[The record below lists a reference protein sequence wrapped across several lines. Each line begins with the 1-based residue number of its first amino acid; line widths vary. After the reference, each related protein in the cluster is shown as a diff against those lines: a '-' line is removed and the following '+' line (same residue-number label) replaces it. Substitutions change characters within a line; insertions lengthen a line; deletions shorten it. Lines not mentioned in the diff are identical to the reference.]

1 MTDKT
6 MQPALLPPARL
17 RQPGPPART
26 DMPPPRIHRDEARA
40 VLGGAILVTLY
51 DQASWSEGPIWW
63 PREATL
69 VWSDIVGRRVLG
81 WREDGAVDVLLDATP
96 FTNGNAV
103 LPDGTLVHCEH
114 GRRAISRSDG
124 TGVATVIARHA
135 EGKRLNAPNDLIVAA
150 DGAIWFSDPTF
161 GLENP
166 KQGVPGHSESG
177 RTAICRIGIDGAAR
191 RMIDMAQPNGLAF
204 SPDGRILYASQT
216 PEHGEG
222 EVAIFAFDWN
232 GEALSNRRRLA
243 TVAEGFQ
250 TVSRST
256 GVVGYGAVR
265 VRGGDLQRRRTP
277 SRHRADTGA
286 VQQLYVRRRSEA
298 IVRHRRVLPVDAIA
312 ALNAHSHGDA
322 ME

>member
-1 MTDKT
+1 MTDAT
-6 MQPALLPPARL
+6 MQPALLTPARL
-17 RQPGPPART
+17 RQPGPPAPT

-63 PREATL
+63 PREANL

-135 EGKRLNAPNDLIVAA
+135 EGTCLNAPNDLIVAA

-177 RTAICRIGIDGAAR
+177 RTAICRIGTDGAAR
-191 RMIDMAQPNGLAF
+191 RMVDMAQPNGLAF

-222 EVAIFAFDWN
+222 EVAIFAFDWD
-232 GEALSNRRRLA
+232 GEALSNRRRFA
-243 TVAEGFQ
+243 TVAEGIPDGF
-250 TVSRST
+250 TVDRRGWLWSSSSA
-256 GVVGYGAVR
+256 GVEIFDDAGRHLATVPTPGLCSNCTFDA
-265 VRGGDLQRRRTP
+265 DQRRLFV
-277 SRHRADTGA
+277 TGGSC
-286 VQQLYVRRRSEA
+286 LWMLS
-298 IVRHRRVLPVDAIA
+298 LP
-312 ALNAHSHGDA
+312 
-322 ME
+322 

>member
-1 MTDKT
+1 M
-6 MQPALLPPARL
+6 LLSPARL
-17 RQPGPPART
+17 RQPGPPAAA
-26 DMPPPRIHRDEARA
+26 DMPPPRIHREEARA
-40 VLGGAILVTLY
+40 VLGGAFLVTLY

-103 LPDGTLVHCEH
+103 LPDGSLVHCEH

-124 TGVATVIARHA
+124 IGVATVIASHA
-135 EGKRLNAPNDLIVAA
+135 EGTRLNAPNDLIVAA

-177 RTAICRIGIDGAAR
+177 RTAICRIEPDGAAR
-191 RMIDMAQPNGLAF
+191 RMVDMAQPNGLAF

-216 PEHGEG
+216 PENGE
-222 EVAIFAFDWN
+222 EEIAIHAFDWD
-232 GEALSNRRRLA
+232 GETLSNRRRFA
-243 TVAEGFQ
+243 TVAEGIPDGFAVDRRGWLWSSSSLGVEVFDAAGRHLA
-250 TVSRST
+250 TVPTPALCSNCTFDTDQKRLFIT
-256 GVVGYGAVR
+256 GGAH
-265 VRGGDLQRRRTP
+265 LWML
-277 SRHRADTGA
+277 S
-286 VQQLYVRRRSEA
+286 
-298 IVRHRRVLPVDAIA
+298 LP
-312 ALNAHSHGDA
+312 
-322 ME
+322 